1 MHASLVARKV
11 QDIRRML
18 REDAE
23 ALPPFTLNIG
33 AAFADRK
40 ESGGDLYQNASLA
53 LERAKDAEDHW
64 SAC

>member
-1 MHASLVARKV
+1 
-11 QDIRRML
+11 ML

-40 ESGGDLYQNASLA
+40 GFDGDLYQNASLA
-53 LERAKDAEDHW
+53 LERAKNAEDHW